1 MTLPHFPLLTV
12 TNAKPGEALT
22 VYAPF
27 DRTPIATVD
36 QATLAII
43 EDALTTAQ
51 QLYLNRDAWLPL
63 AKRIEILERVAVIM
77 TERVETLALEAA
89 REGGKPL
96 VDSRVEAY
104 RAIDGIKLCIETLR
118 TDQGAVIP
126 MRATAGAAQRIAFT
140 QRQPIGVVVAVSA
153 FNHPLNLIVH
163 QVAAA
168 VAAGCPVIVKPAS
181 HTPLSC
187 LRLVTIFHEAG
198 LPPAWCQA
206 VVMADNALATKLV
219 TDPRVAFLSFIGSA
233 KVGWSLRSQLAPGT
247 RCALEHG
254 GVAPVIVAEDADL
267 TLAVPSLLK
276 GGFYHAG
283 QVCVSVQRIF
293 AHQAIAKQ
301 LANELAVGAKALV
314 VGDPTLATTAVGPLI
329 SSREVDRI
337 DTWVQEA
344 VTAGAELLSGGTRI
358 SPTCYA
364 CTVLYNPP
372 PQAKVSTEEV
382 FGPVVCVYPY
392 QQVDEAI
399 AMANALPFAF
409 QAAVFTENI
418 DVSLRVYERIQASAV
433 MVNDHTAFRV
443 DGMPFAGLKQSG
455 LGTGGIPYTIHDMQ
469 IEKMMVIKSPEIL

>member
-1 MTLPHFPLLTV
+1 MTLPHFTLLT
-12 TNAKPGEALT
+12 TATSQPGEPLT
-22 VYAPF
+22 VVAPF
-27 DRTPIATVD
+27 DDTPIATVD
-36 QATLAII
+36 QSTAEIVEQALA
-43 EDALTTAQ
+43 TAQ
-51 QLYLNRDAWLPL
+51 KLFLNRDAWLPL

-77 TERVETLALEAA
+77 TERIETLALEAA

-96 VDSRVEAY
+96 VDSRVEAN

-118 TDQGAVIP
+118 TDQGSVIP

-140 QRQPIGVVVAVSA
+140 QKEPIGVVVALSA

-168 VAAGCPVIVKPAS
+168 VASGCPVIVKPAS
-181 HTPLSC
+181 NTPLSC
-187 LRLVTIFHEAG
+187 LRLVKIFYEAG

-206 VVMADNALATKLV
+206 LVMANNALATSLA
-219 TDPRVAFLSFIGSA
+219 TDARVAFLSFIGSA
-233 KVGWSLRSQLAPGT
+233 KVGWHLRSQLAPGT

-254 GVAPVIVAEDADL
+254 GVAPVIVAEDANIAM
-267 TLAVPSLLK
+267 TVASLLK

-283 QVCVSVQRIF
+283 QVCVSVQRVYV
-293 AHQAIAKQ
+293 HQAIAKK
-301 LANELAVGAKALV
+301 LAAALAKAAKALV

-329 SSREVDRI
+329 SPREVDRI

-344 VTAGAELLSGGTRI
+344 VAAGAELLCGGERI
-358 SPTCYA
+358 SSTCYA

-382 FGPVVCVYPY
+382 FGPVICIYPY
-392 QQVDEAI
+392 QNVDEAI
-399 AMANALPFAF
+399 ARANGLPFAF
-409 QAAVFTENI
+409 QAAVFTEGI
-418 DVSLRVYERIQASAV
+418 DVALRVYERIQASAV

-455 LGTGGIPYTIHDMQ
+455 LGTGGIPYTMHDMQ
-469 IEKMMVIKSPEIL
+469 VDKLMVIKSQEIL